1 MSDRKIDTV
10 PGPAAEP
17 PAEPSSPA
25 GSSPFVEPPAPIEP
39 TEPSEAPDE
48 AAEGERVIADEGERL
63 PDDDGSEADLSGV
76 GEPAPARDA
85 ESGDREADPADVHA
99 VEAVVAQIHAA
110 ASAAAEA
117 AAAAERA
124 AIAAA
129 SAAEAAAAAAA
140 TAAEASAAAAV
151 AADLAAIAAEAS
163 LGTTTEVPPGL
174 DTDSGDESSG
184 GYQDDE
190 GDEDDDE
197 TGGTPAR
204 GLARWTSDR
213 RPDVLGYL
221 LIPVVTIFAA
231 PVLVAILGVVIL
243 GGGSGPPAIC
253 DEVRAV
259 NGCEELT
266 WSLVGLHVLGFLV
279 LWAGLWALPWWRGLR
294 TPRLLLAVAS
304 TLVLFTAVLRMAA

>member
-1 MSDRKIDTV
+1 M
-10 PGPAAEP
+10 
-17 PAEPSSPA
+17 A
-25 GSSPFVEPPAPIEP
+25 GSSPFVEPSAPI
-39 TEPSEAPDE
+39 EPSEAPDE

-63 PDDDGSEADLSGV
+63 PDDDVSEADLSGV

-129 SAAEAAAAAAA
+129 SAAEAAATAAA

-174 DTDSGDESSG
+174 DTDSG
-184 GYQDDE
+184 DE